1 MKNSIQEV
9 LDRFDFD
16 KVHAYMELTK
26 WRYFDSP
33 NTPTIETLKRVAKD
47 LLTQVE
53 IGRIPWT
60 MTGGFKASIL
70 DGGAG
75 RAFRTSFRLH
85 CSSKFNLSVRSNHE
99 TSRIT

>member
-9 LDRFDFD
+9 LDQFDFD

-47 LLTQVE
+47 LLTQVK

-70 DGGAG
+70 DGG
-75 RAFRTSFRLH
+75 REEPSELH
-85 CSSKFNLSVRSNHE
+85 LDFIAVQSSTFL
-99 TSRIT
+99 